1 MNRVKLT
8 GGLLVTLLLVACS
21 NDSDNGSNLLSSGSQ
36 NGAGSASL
44 NADEMSAEP
53 EIGSEVPSIDAPATE
68 RSRSAGEDGYVEMD
82 WDELLPANFSFDP
95 YIEQMDLQN
104 YNINDLDDSDPE
116 AQRLYEEL
124 KAVLADVPSEQAL
137 QGVKGRLPG
146 FAVPIEF
153 DGSRVYS
160 FLLVPYFGACIHTPP
175 PPANQMVYVEIEEG
189 FELPSLYEPVII
201 EGSFDVATVVEEG
214 LGTAGYSM
222 KADRV
227 TLY

>member
-1 MNRVKLT
+1 MKRRHTTVVT
-8 GGLLVTLLLVACS
+8 GLLLALLLAACS
-21 NDSDNGSNLLSSGSQ
+21 SDTDTRSSSLS
-36 NGAGSASL
+36 
-44 NADEMSAEP
+44 ADEMNAEP
-53 EIGSEVPSIDAPATE
+53 EIGSEVPSIAAPATE
-68 RSRSAGEDGYVEMD
+68 RSRGAGADGYVEMD

-95 YIEQMDLQN
+95 YIEQMDLEN
-104 YNINDLDDSDPE
+104 YNINELDDADPE
-116 AQRLYEEL
+116 AQRLYKEL
-124 KAVLADVPSEQAL
+124 KAILADVPSEQAL

-153 DGSRVYS
+153 DGARVYS

-175 PPANQMVYVEIEEG
+175 PPANQMVYVEIDEG

-201 EGSFDVATVVEEG
+201 EGAFEVATVVEEG